1 MLLDLLLKLL
11 LVLSV
16 ANAGLRL
23 AETIQPRLL
32 NNTEAVDILMLIATS
47 LPAQTEVEAAET
59 EVEAAE
65 TEVESMRGL
74 EVVSRKRKE
83 AEM

>member
-59 EVEAAE
+59 EVE
-65 TEVESMRGL
+65 SMRGL